1 MCRAG
6 GFVVAPIR
14 PASDRTP
21 ETALPQFLNTNVPS
35 LTAQRN
41 LNLSQAALTVSLRRL
56 SSGLRINGAKDDA
69 AGLAISERF
78 SAQIRGLD
86 QARRNA
92 NDGISLAQ
100 TAEGAL
106 QSSGDILQRIR
117 ELAVQSANA
126 TNSAGDRQALNAEV
140 QSLSQELQR
149 IATTTEFNGQKLL
162 DGSFS
167 AAQFQVGANANQT
180 IVATSGNFQAHAYGS
195 HRIGGQAVY
204 RAEGPGDLVRG
215 SAEGARLT
223 QFGASHPFLPVD
235 QSPIIADNTI
245 TLHTASGS
253 HRIEYKASSSAERVA
268 AAINAAGTGV
278 RATALTSFVLG
289 AGADGGGGLNA
300 GFMQNTTY
308 SFLLSTDTTPDT
320 APAAFTSISF
330 TTGGSLDS
338 AAVNTQEQL
347 AAAAQAFNDVAAK
360 TGFSARVVRTDGAT
374 LNYALQL
381 TNAEG
386 KDLRLVNN
394 NADAAISLADTKVID
409 GDANNLGGALAL
421 PANFANETWNS
432 VSGSWITGQLL
443 LDADKS
449 FSATDSGAQFLLA
462 TTPQS
467 SQLQAVVNMDVGTVD
482 AATRTLAIVDSALA
496 AVNAQRVRY
505 GALQS
510 RFEQSIANLQT
521 TAENMSA
528 ARARIRDADYAE
540 ETARL
545 TRAQILQQAG
555 VAMLSQA
562 NALPRLVLELL
573 SP

>member
-1 MCRAG
+1 
-6 GFVVAPIR
+6 
-14 PASDRTP
+14 
-21 ETALPQFLNTNVPS
+21 LPQIINTNVPS
-35 LTAQRN
+35 LTSQRN
-41 LNLSQAALTVSLRRL
+41 LNQSQNALAVSLRRL
-56 SSGLRINGAKDDA
+56 SSGFRINSAKDDS

-126 TNSAGDRQALNAEV
+126 TNSAGDRAALNAEV

-149 IATTTEFNGQKLL
+149 IAAVTEFNGQKLL

-180 IVATSGNFQAHAYGS
+180 IVATSGNFQVQSYGS
-195 HRIGGQAVY
+195 YRIGGQTVY
-204 RAEGPGDLVRG
+204 RAEGPGDLVQG
-215 SAEGARLT
+215 SKEGTRLA

-245 TLHTASGS
+245 TLQTASGS
-253 HRIEYKASSSAERVA
+253 RQIEYKASSSAERVA

-278 RATALTSFVLG
+278 RASAITSFVLG
-289 AGADGGGGLNA
+289 ANADGSGGDNI

-308 SFLLSTDTTPDT
+308 SFLLSSDTTPDVT
-320 APAAFTSISF
+320 PAAFTTVSF
-330 TTGGSLDS
+330 TTGGNLNT
-338 AAVNTQEQL
+338 AAISTQDQL
-347 AAAAQAFNDVAAK
+347 SAAAQAFNDIAAK
-360 TGFSARVVRTDGAT
+360 TGFSAQVVRTDSPT
-374 LNYALQL
+374 LTYALQL

-394 NADAAISLADTKVID
+394 NADASLSLADTKIID
-409 GDANNLGGALAL
+409 GDATNLGTTQILT
-421 PANFANETWNS
+421 ANFAAETWNS
-432 VSGSWITGQLL
+432 VSGSWITGQLV

-449 FSATDSGAQFLLA
+449 FAATDSGAQFLL
-462 TTPQS
+462 TKDVHS
-467 SQLQAVVNMDVGTVD
+467 SQLQAAVNMDISTVD
-482 AATRTLAIVDSALA
+482 AANRTLAIVDSALA
-496 AVNAQRVRY
+496 AVSAQRVRY

-510 RFEQSIANLQT
+510 RFEHSIGNLQT

-528 ARARIRDADYAE
+528 ARSRIMDTDFAE

-545 TRAQILQQAG
+545 TRTQILQQAG
-555 VAMLSQA
+555 IAMLSQA
-562 NALPRLVLELL
+562 NAQPQLILRLLG
-573 SP
+573 